1 MHTPQIGKAS
11 ADTIRLAFLFLWP
24 LGRDASVA
32 GRAGSSAPDAVDLPG
47 SAWLSSKESSPMS
60 QPVSHDSA
68 ISHSSVDAAVSE
80 DLAALEAIR
89 QRVLWLS
96 TSMIHHANRVRP
108 NPTGLKVGG
117 HQASCASM
125 VSIMTSLWFEH
136 LQPGDRVSVKP
147 HASPV
152 LHSINYLLGELDEK
166 YLTTLREFGGL
177 QSYPSRSKDPD
188 TVDYSTGSVGIGATA
203 PIWGAMARRY
213 VDTHLGDTGRGRQY
227 SLVGDAELDEGAV
240 WEAIL
245 DPGIADLGE
254 VVWIV
259 DLNRQSLDRV
269 IPNIA
274 ARRLEKMF
282 DAAGWQ
288 VITVKFGKL
297 LEELFARPGGDAL
310 RTRILEMPN
319 PEYQR
324 LLRCT
329 AAEIRDRLP
338 GTGPDSARIVELIAT
353 LDDATLTAAVR
364 NLGGHDLQ
372 ALSQA
377 YREIDDTRPTVI
389 IAYTIKGYGL
399 PTEGHPQNHSALLTV
414 DEYSQLAATLD
425 MDAHNPWGRFADDSP
440 AGRLCRSAADRLRR
454 EPVPSVPELSLPT
467 DIGRTPKGTATTQAA
482 LGRVL
487 LDLTRDAPEAAGRVV
502 TVSPDVSS
510 TTNLGGWV
518 NKVGVWSA
526 AERHNWFADDPET
539 IMHWNERPTG
549 QHMELGIAET
559 NLVGLIGELGATW
572 SRWGQPLLPI
582 GVLYDPFVERALEPW
597 SYGIYA
603 GGQSILVGTPSGVTL
618 AAEGGAHQ
626 SIKTPSIGLEQPGC
640 VSYEP
645 AFAIDVEW
653 TLLASLAKLGRPDG
667 TSAYLRLSTR
677 PVDQTLAA
685 VPTDPAARERR
696 RRQVVAGGYP
706 IRRHNDAQVT
716 IVAMGAMITE
726 ALAAAD
732 RLETT
737 GVRADVLCITSP
749 GLLFEAWQA
758 RQGRTSADSWI
769 LDQLFPT
776 DRATPMVTVLDG
788 HPHTLAFLA
797 GINRVR
803 STHLGVSCFGQVGSL
818 DDVYRYHG
826 IDTDSIVTAALD
838 ILP

>member
-1 MHTPQIGKAS
+1 MSLTAAHTLDVDTARLDTLQQI
-11 ADTIRLAFLFLWP
+11 
-24 LGRDASVA
+24 
-32 GRAGSSAPDAVDLPG
+32 
-47 SAWLSSKESSPMS
+47 E
-60 QPVSHDSA
+60 
-68 ISHSSVDAAVSE
+68 
-80 DLAALEAIR
+80 

-96 TSMIHHANRVRP
+96 TAMIHHANRVRP
-108 NPTGLKVGG
+108 NTSGLKVGG
-117 HQASCASM
+117 HQASSASM
-125 VSIMTSLWFEH
+125 VTIMTALWFEQ
-136 LQPGDRVSVKP
+136 LRSGDRVSVKP

-152 LHSINYLLGELDEK
+152 LHSLNYLLGRLDEK
-166 YLTTLREFGGL
+166 YLTTLRQFGGL

-188 TVDYSTGSVGIGATA
+188 PVDYSTGSVGIGATA
-203 PIWGAMARRY
+203 PIWGAVARRF
-213 VDTHLGDTGRGRQY
+213 VDAHYGPTGAGRQY

-245 DPGIADLGE
+245 DPGIAELGE

-269 IPNIA
+269 VPNIA

-288 VITVKFGKL
+288 VITVKFGRL
-297 LEELFARPGGDAL
+297 LESLFARPGGDAL
-310 RTRILEMPN
+310 RSRILDMPN

-329 AAEIRDRLP
+329 AGDIRTRLP
-338 GTGPDSARIVELIAT
+338 GDGPRSGEIASLIAD
-353 LDDATLTAAVR
+353 LDDQTLTAAIR
-364 NLGGHDLQ
+364 NLGGHDLA
-372 ALSQA
+372 ALTQA

-389 IAYTIKGYGL
+389 IAYTVKGHGL
-399 PTEGHPQNHSALLTV
+399 PTEGHPQNHSALLSH
-414 DEYSQLAATLD
+414 DEFDALATRLG
-425 MDAHNPWGRFADDSP
+425 MDPNAPWQRFAQDSD
-440 AGRLCRSAADRLRR
+440 AGRLCVAAAQRLSRDDITAID
-454 EPVPSVPELSLPT
+454 PPAVPG

-487 LDLTRDAPEAAGRVV
+487 LDLSREAPDAAARVV

-526 AERHNWFADDPET
+526 TERRNWFADDAET
-539 IMHWNERPTG
+539 IMHWDERPSG
-549 QHMELGIAET
+549 RHVELGIAET
-559 NLVGLIGELGATW
+559 NLVGLLGELGATW
-572 SRWGQPLLPI
+572 SRWGQPLFPI

-597 SYGIYA
+597 SFGIYA

-626 SIKTPSIGLEQPGC
+626 SIKTPSIGIEQPGC
-640 VSYEP
+640 ISYEP

-653 TLLASLAKLGRPDG
+653 TLLASMGRLGRPGG

-677 PVDQTLAA
+677 PVDQSLAA

-706 IRRHNDAQVT
+706 LRRAPGARVT
-716 IVAMGAMITE
+716 IAAMGAVLPE

-732 RLETT
+732 RLTEQ
-737 GVRADVLCITSP
+737 GVPADVVCVTSP
-749 GLLFEAWQA
+749 GLLFDARQA
-758 RQGRTSADSWI
+758 RQGHDAANTGADTWI
-769 LDQLFPT
+769 LDQLFPA
-776 DRATPMVTVLDG
+776 DRALPLVTVLDG

-797 GINRVR
+797 NIQRVR
-803 STHLGVSCFGQVGSL
+803 ATNLGVSRFGQVGSL
-818 DDVYRYHG
+818 DEVHRYHG
-826 IDTDSIVTAALD
+826 LDTDSIVRAALD
-838 ILP
+838 VSEGTGVAGFTGVSGITGAGS